1 MLPNGIND
9 FFLSNRVDI
18 LVTMME
24 GKVLHNS
31 PMADVCYRDMD
42 KKMNKWLGNIAGL
55 PINTTSATFLRC
67 ELGVLPSR
75 LVAERN
81 ALYYLWHLRNETWFK
96 DLLPS
101 LQHLTPLSRLTGLLV
116 GNNITF
122 EEFHQY
128 RDRNAWHDTVKK
140 AVLERAQSWYD
151 TSAHRERLPNF
162 QFVYRGRQYLREDSL
177 CELAPTAIQARAD
190 RLPGVPNAWE
200 HQQCPFCENENG
212 MNGAHLLQC
221 GSLPGSL
228 LIARDQLRSSMS
240 TRAFA
245 MQVIGCKP
253 CDLVVKGLHLAQKV
267 FKAARRSVQGPASP
281 PSLSQSDVAG
291 EEFNT

>member
-1 MLPNGIND
+1 VATSPTWSIRGVCIPRPVTSVARCTVSGLARPALKKSQPLLMH
-9 FFLSNRVDI
+9 SN
-18 LVTMME
+18 
-24 GKVLHNS
+24 
-31 PMADVCYRDMD
+31 
-42 KKMNKWLGNIAGL
+42 
-55 PINTTSATFLRC
+55 LR
-67 ELGVLPSR
+67 
-75 LVAERN
+75 
-81 ALYYLWHLRNETWFK
+81 ALLRENR
-96 DLLPS
+96 
-101 LQHLTPLSRLTGLLV
+101 H
-116 GNNITF
+116 I
-122 EEFHQY
+122 H